1 MEQPRKI
8 LVVGSG
14 GREHALAMRLLES
27 PSVTEVL
34 VAPGN
39 AGTEH
44 APAHL
49 RPKVLRNVVGAPRD
63 IACAERVDLVVVG
76 PEAPLCDGLADELT
90 AQGIAVFGPSRSAA
104 RLEGSKSFMK
114 DFAMR
119 HGIKTAAFRVVRDA
133 SELERALQDFPEPP
147 VVKADGLCAGKGV
160 ILAKTHDEARAAA
173 RAMLSGNAFGEAGRI
188 VVLEERLEGSEAS
201 VHAIADGE
209 RIIVLPAA
217 QDHKRIGEGD
227 TGPNT
232 GGMGTYAPAPL
243 IDERLRERIER
254 EMLEPTVK
262 GLAQEGMPY
271 RGALFAGIMVDA
283 AGEPYLLEYNVRF
296 GDPETQVLMAVLEGD
311 FAEALH
317 AAARGALR
325 PGVLTASAEHALC
338 VVLAASGYPGSV
350 RRGDAIEGLAAAEA
364 VQGVRVYHAGT
375 ARQGDA
381 VVTAGG
387 RVLGVTGRGSTLS
400 EARERAYR
408 AADLIAYSGKQLRR
422 DIGHRVLGRPA

>member
-1 MEQPRKI
+1 
-8 LVVGSG
+8 
-14 GREHALAMRLLES
+14 
-27 PSVTEVL
+27 
-34 VAPGN
+34 
-39 AGTEH
+39 
-44 APAHL
+44 
-49 RPKVLRNVVGAPRD
+49 
-63 IACAERVDLVVVG
+63 
-76 PEAPLCDGLADELT
+76 
-90 AQGIAVFGPSRSAA
+90 
-104 RLEGSKSFMK
+104 
-114 DFAMR
+114 
-119 HGIKTAAFRVVRDA
+119 
-133 SELERALQDFPEPP
+133 
-147 VVKADGLCAGKGV
+147 
-160 ILAKTHDEARAAA
+160 
-173 RAMLSGNAFGEAGRI
+173 
-188 VVLEERLEGSEAS
+188 
-201 VHAIADGE
+201 
-209 RIIVLPAA
+209 
-217 QDHKRIGEGD
+217 
-227 TGPNT
+227 
-232 GGMGTYAPAPL
+232 
-243 IDERLRERIER
+243 
-254 EMLEPTVK
+254 MLEPTVK